1 MQRDEKNKKE
11 EVRKET
17 EKKEFVPP
25 EIESISITVQN
36 ALNSAP
42 DGSFGCDPQ

>member
-36 ALNSAP
+36 ALSSAP
-42 DGSFGCDPQ
+42 DGGLDCNPK